1 MRRQLSW
8 VGLVLLSG
16 VFYPSQSRWAFH
28 CLVDTTDSFN
38 WFSRWWEIVGQHLY
52 YWKGSSSPHHFALKP
67 SHARQ
72 LQAADAL
79 ILVDFGLES
88 FLKKPVASLPNLQVV
103 ELSGA
108 PGLRL
113 FESREVGRFE
123 SGIIQWTHGM
133 ITRITIT
140 RLKIDLHLWLDPENG
155 IVMAAHLAEIFATL
169 DPAGADLYQANF
181 QQFRKQMTLQIKR
194 LKARLTP
201 YREKPYVVFH
211 DAYQYFEKRFDL
223 KAPGVLTLNPE
234 MAASAKVVQELR
246 VYIQLHNVRCAFRE
260 PQFSSAILESLI
272 EGLDVDIGIFDPLGA
287 SGVRGVALYPQI
299 IEGMADAFEQCVS
312 RD

>member
-16 VFYPSQSRWAFH
+16 VSLLSRADGLSIVSSIPPIHSIVQS
-28 CLVDTTDSFN
+28 V
-38 WFSRWWEIVGQHLY
+38 VGDRGSASLLLE
-52 YWKGSSSPHHFALKP
+52 GSSSPHHFALKP

-103 ELSGA
+103 ELSSA

-113 FESREVGRFE
+113 FESREVGVLNPE
-123 SGIIQWTHGM
+123 SSNGHTHDHANHDHE
-133 ITRITIT
+133 TQD
-140 RLKIDLHLWLDPENG
+140 DLHLWLDPENG
-155 IVMAAHLAEIFATL
+155 VAMAAHLAEIFATL

-246 VYIQLHNVRCAFRE
+246 VYIQQHNVRCAFRE

>member
-8 VGLVLLSG
+8 IGLVLFSG
-16 VFYPSQSRWAFH
+16 VSLISKAEGLSVVSSIPPIHS
-28 CLVDTTDSFN
+28 
-38 WFSRWWEIVGQHLY
+38 IVQTVMGDRGSASLLLE
-52 YWKGSSSPHHFALKP
+52 GSSSPHHFALRP

-72 LQAADAL
+72 LQGANAL

-88 FLKKPVASLPNLQVV
+88 FLKKPVASLQDLQVV
-103 ELSGA
+103 ELSSA

-113 FESREVGRFE
+113 FESREVGVLNPE
-123 SGIIQWTHGM
+123 SSNGHTHDHAHHNHA
-133 ITRITIT
+133 TQD
-140 RLKIDLHLWLDPENG
+140 DLHLWLDPENG
-155 IVMAAHLAEIFATL
+155 IVMAAYLAHIFAIL

-181 QQFRKQMTLQIKR
+181 QQFRKQMTMQIKR

-201 YREKPYVVFH
+201 YRETPYVVFH
-211 DAYQYFEKRFDL
+211 DAYQYFEKRFGL

-246 VYIQLHNVRCAFRE
+246 VYIQQHNVRCAFRE

-287 SGVRGVALYPQI
+287 SGVRGGALYPQI
-299 IEGMADAFEQCVS
+299 IEGMADAFEQCAS